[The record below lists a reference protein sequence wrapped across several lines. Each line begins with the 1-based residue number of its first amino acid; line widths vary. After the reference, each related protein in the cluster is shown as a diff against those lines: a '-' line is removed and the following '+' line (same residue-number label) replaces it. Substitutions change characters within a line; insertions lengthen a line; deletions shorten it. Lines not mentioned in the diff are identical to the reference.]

1 MTIYGGKIRRLA
13 GVKTLAGR
21 HFFQTQFLNPSL
33 KPMRDDAAMIA
44 LLRNG
49 AFLTGERVRT
59 YPRLL
64 LAGFVLT
71 LGWLFFTAHG
81 VSDYAGRPLGSDF
94 SSFYAAGRMALAGHS
109 PYAQPA
115 LRATEQSLFG
125 AGAPYYSFAYPPIFL
140 LLLAPLAKL
149 PYLPALLLW
158 QGASLLLYLAA
169 MSRLRQALG
178 ENLPG
183 GALFLTACLSFTAVF
198 VNLIHG
204 QNGFLAA
211 AQLGLALSLLD
222 EKPALAGLCFGL
234 LIFKPQLGLV
244 VPFALAAGG
253 RWRSFAAAATTV
265 LGLAAL
271 ATLLFGAESWR
282 DFLAA
287 AHFSQAMIL
296 DHNAVGYEKMV
307 SVFAWARLWHLPLSL
322 SYGAQALAALSAI
335 ASLDWLWR
343 GNADPR
349 LKGAALVFATLLAT
363 PFALDY
369 DLMLLAPAILLL
381 AARREPLPYEASL
394 AALLWLMPFAAAS
407 LAAIGLP
414 LAVWSI
420 AAGLIFTL
428 RAARQ
433 PGC

>member
-1 MTIYGGKIRRLA
+1 MG
-13 GVKTLAGR
+13 
-21 HFFQTQFLNPSL
+21 
-33 KPMRDDAAMIA
+33 DDGAMIA
-44 LLRNG
+44 SLRNG
-49 AFLTGERVRT
+49 TFLNMERART

-64 LAGFVLT
+64 LAGFVLA
-71 LGWLFFTAHG
+71 LAWLLLTAHG

-94 SSFYAAGRMALAGHS
+94 SSFYAAGRMALAGQT

-115 LRATEQSLFG
+115 LHATEQTLFG

-158 QGASLLLYLAA
+158 QGASLALYLAA

-198 VNLIHG
+198 VNLTHG

-211 AQLGLALSLLD
+211 ALLAFALSLLD
-222 EKPALAGLCFGL
+222 EKPVLAGLCFGL

-253 RWRSFAAAATTV
+253 RWRSFATAALMV
-265 LGLAAL
+265 IILAAL
-271 ATLLFGAESWR
+271 AALSFGAESWR

-287 AHFSQAMIL
+287 AHFSQTMIL
-296 DHNAVGYEKMV
+296 DQNAVGYEKMV
-307 SVFAWARLWHLPLSL
+307 SVFAWVRLWHLPLNL
-322 SYGAQALAALSAI
+322 SYGAQALAALCAI
-335 ASLDWLWR
+335 ASVMFLWR

-381 AARREPLPYEASL
+381 AARRGLLPYEASL

-414 LAVWSI
+414 LAAWSI
-420 AAGLIFTL
+420 AAGLIFTF

-433 PGC
+433 A